1 MSRSAKTEAMEANTA
16 AKGVRRDALGRVT
29 PGSGAINAGGLT
41 REAREK
47 RDLMRQLLLGDAE
60 EVHAAL
66 MRGIKADN
74 PLLVKYAHEQ
84 LYGKAPDKLDVKG
97 SLKHDNPF
105 SELSADELRAL
116 VKRG

>member
-1 MSRSAKTEAMEANTA
+1 MEPNA
-16 AKGVRRDALGRVT
+16 ATREVRRDALGRVVAGT
-29 PGSGAINAGGLT
+29 GAINPGGLS

-47 RDLMRQLLLGDAE
+47 RDLMRQLLLNDHQE
-60 EVHAAL
+60 IHDAL
-66 MRGIKADN
+66 MRGVKADN

-97 SLKHDNPF
+97 NLKHDNPF
-105 SELSADELRAL
+105 SELSVEELRAL